1 MPLSILRPLF
11 VPRCLSAPWVVTVG
25 SRIVLLTL
33 SSSAHCHL
41 HRRCRCSGR
50 CACRAAS
57 AVACP
62 LRIITVDSCIV
73 LLILNGMVLA
83 IADDAVEAPAVLCV
97 ALLFS
102 CLSTPSLDS
111 VGSCSSTWR
120 AHSHRR
126 RRC

>member
-11 VPRCLSAPWVVTVG
+11 VPRCLSSRLSAPWVVTAG

-33 SSSAHCHL
+33 SSSAHRL
-41 HRRCRCSGR
+41 RHRRCRCSGR

-57 AVACP
+57 AAACP
-62 LRIITVDSCIV
+62 LRVITVDSCIV

-97 ALLFS
+97 ALPLQLPLHS
-102 CLSTPSLDS
+102 VTRLGGIVQLSLA
-111 VGSCSSTWR
+111 CS
-120 AHSHRR
+120 
-126 RRC
+126 